1 MERQQLALQAL
12 FRKITRPDNI
22 VRLPALLLAAGKD
35 VRTDL
40 GPMELGGLI
49 TRMGGTQLQAVHLD
63 GRPFDLDGISYWEA
77 DWKGAGTSALPRDEE
92 KNATGRGLQRFLF

>member
-1 MERQQLALQAL
+1 LALQAL
-12 FRKITRPDNI
+12 FRKITRPENL

-49 TRMGGTQLQAVHLD
+49 TRMGSTQLQTAHLD

-77 DWKGAGTSALPRDEE
+77 DWNGAGTSALPKEAASGGER
-92 KNATGRGLQRFLF
+92 RYRFLF